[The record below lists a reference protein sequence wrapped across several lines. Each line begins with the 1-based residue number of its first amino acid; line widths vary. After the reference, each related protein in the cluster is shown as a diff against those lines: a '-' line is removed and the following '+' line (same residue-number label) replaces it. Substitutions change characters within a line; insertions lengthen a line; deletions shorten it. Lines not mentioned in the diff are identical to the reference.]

1 MSFVIVFLNCKNK
14 CLFSY
19 VDIEIG
25 TAATCY
31 CCWYIFGSCQNILG
45 YQTIESRKKLMN
57 RPSFSLWN
65 LDLPCSESLFSLFN
79 FPQCFIMFQHRKLYI
94 CFYISTITQSY
105 INTYIMELLFVCF
118 LLCLLL
124 YLNFQNQ
131 FLLRNINI
139 NWVEHN
145 LFLNGNSY
153 YFAKIKHVFTKPKRI
168 K

>member
-1 MSFVIVFLNCKNK
+1 MFIQLCRYWNWNSSYLLLLLIYIWFLSEHPWLSNNR
-14 CLFSY
+14 
-19 VDIEIG
+19 VE
-25 TAATCY
+25 
-31 CCWYIFGSCQNILG
+31 
-45 YQTIESRKKLMN
+45 KKLMN

-94 CFYISTITQSY
+94 CFYISTITQSC

-139 NWVEHN
+139 NWVEPN